1 MEHEVFVPVPAE
13 TVRGVLGDP
22 VRAAR
27 CVPGF
32 RPDAEADGGGDD
44 DGDGGTDQGAA
55 AGSGGVPG
63 RLKIRVGS
71 QTITYRGVLRIAGH
85 DGEFTVDGDGTEAR
99 GDGSARIALTVRTTA
114 VEGGTNLAFAGTVA
128 PEGRLAEAS
137 DAVRESAARRLLD
150 RFAEAVAAESAAGA
164 VAGGGDGGGGDAGA
178 GDGGDGAPN
187 AGTTEAGS
195 DDGDGD
201 TVDGDVVDG
210 DGVNDRDDDGTG
222 GEERAEGVA
231 FEAVVP
237 PVPPPGLADELTGPV
252 GDEPVAEAAHA
263 RRTMIG
269 RSAEEV
275 DHAPPRGRYAPRP
288 APDAG
293 RAGPPARW
301 LVPAAAVALASAIAV
316 TRVLRRRRSG

>member
-32 RPDAEADGGGDD
+32 RPDA
-44 DGDGGTDQGAA
+44 DQGTE
-55 AGSGGVPG
+55 AGAGARGVPG

-71 QTITYRGVLRIAGH
+71 HTITYRGTLRIAGH

-99 GDGSARIALTVRTTA
+99 GDGSARIALTLRTTA
-114 VEGGTNLAFAGTVA
+114 VEGGTDLAFAGSVA
-128 PEGRLAEAS
+128 SEGRLAEAS
-137 DAVRESAARRLLD
+137 DAARESAARRLLD

-164 VAGGGDGGGGDAGA
+164 VDGDGGDDEA

-187 AGTTEAGS
+187 AVAPEAGS
-195 DDGDGD
+195 DGGDDVVDGEGA
-201 TVDGDVVDG
+201 DGDVVDG
-210 DGVNDRDDDGTG
+210 EGDGDGEVDGRRD
-222 GEERAEGVA
+222 EGVA
-231 FEAVVP
+231 YEAVVP